1 MAVIISSEE
10 EKVESLK
17 SIADAVAVAMETIGL
32 VPDMWFG
39 NLEKKRSRPLD
50 PGPEQEGRT
59 NRMRNVGTVA
69 LSNVTSQISRMNPI
83 GKLMRN
89 DKEVPVRF
97 TDLQKEEDRTE
108 DTKFHS
114 LNAHDNLHPEIT
126 VTDLNLTT
134 PRPLNRTRKISKSSE
149 DVSKNP
155 IDNVLIPF
163 AKLTQGL
170 QTLGSNLD
178 QQLSR
183 SCEQF
188 IGAEAGS
195 PVRQPEF
202 RSTTPRRAVH
212 AQYTNIDER
221 VRRGQTVCNS
231 LILNI

>member
-1 MAVIISSEE
+1 MAVSISSEE

-69 LSNVTSQISRMNPI
+69 LSNVTSQISRLNPI

-108 DTKFHS
+108 DTEFHS
-114 LNAHDNLHPEIT
+114 LNAHNNSHPEIT

-155 IDNVLIPF
+155 IDNVLMPF

-195 PVRQPEF
+195 LVQQPEF
-202 RSTTPRRAVH
+202 RSTPRRAGH

-221 VRRGQTVCNS
+221 VGRGETVCNS